1 MPTTI
6 QVTKELKS
14 SLDNMKLH
22 QRETYND
29 VLERLIEDFK
39 ELNTE
44 TKRDIEKAKKEIRA
58 GKFKT
63 HKEVK
68 RQMGF

>member
-22 QRETYND
+22 Q
-29 VLERLIEDFK
+29 
-39 ELNTE
+39 